1 MAVKKSDRERILII
15 MNRAHADRV
24 YEAASD
30 YRLKSQ
36 QKPSTSTESRVNA
49 VTVVALRM
57 IFNRPRGW
65 YDTAFRESLKR
76 EAPTVVSPRL
86 SHEELQ
92 KVMDNVYALIPPRD
106 DTPELQ
112 EFRATRPQESKGNK

>member
-1 MAVKKSDRERILII
+1 MAVRKDRERILII
-15 MNRAHADRV
+15 MNRVHANRV

-30 YRLKSQ
+30 HRLKSQ

-76 EAPTVVSPRL
+76 EASTVVSPRL

-106 DTPELQ
+106 DTLELQ
-112 EFRATRPQESKGNK
+112 EFRATRPQESKGKK